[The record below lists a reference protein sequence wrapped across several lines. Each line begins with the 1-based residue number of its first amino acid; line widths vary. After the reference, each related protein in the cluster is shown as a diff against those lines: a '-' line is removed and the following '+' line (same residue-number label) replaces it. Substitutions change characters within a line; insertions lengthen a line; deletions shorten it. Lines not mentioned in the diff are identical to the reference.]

1 MKKILTKA
9 ISALIALATMCS
21 TSAFAGMVV
30 DVPAETLETFT
41 IPSDAAQVTATLNAV
56 NGVDADGNPVTD
68 EEGNQVKSNDLFGW
82 AITYRHAQFTQITQ
96 NTSGYLVFG
105 GWGTN
110 GNGCNMTMTNNKVLT
125 GLDKPFEL
133 NMDIS
138 WSSGGG
144 RIYLGNV
151 KSFGAAED
159 DYYLIQASM
168 NNSFIRLQRVKEGE
182 TTITEEYTYASKPWS
197 FTGSLKFDGKTTALC
212 KKDGTVLCESSDMI
226 PLTDGKIYY
235 APTGGMVTTL
245 KTLELTR
252 PSSTK
257 SVDNYYARLHKDDI
271 VAEDLTQ
278 TALSEAGWTA
288 SIDGAPEA
296 ASDYK
301 NWIKFT
307 GGTAS
312 IYSNNIFDGNYTL
325 ETKQRVQFNYVYT
338 IFNYQDDDNYYALV
352 NSQPSNYGNTKPI
365 SIIKRYNGKNYYI
378 WVGSYTQNYWQ
389 WNDIKI
395 NVSTDGAATTINMV
409 SPVECTIVD
418 NGGEITTYKAVDTG
432 EKDADDKAIYEKT
445 TETVDLG
452 AAFTSGKVGIK
463 GASSG
468 YIALHRLLVYP
479 TDKAEESTLAN
490 ISVDLSVD
498 GVAVDGNEAPRGVTT
513 VSMPKKYLG
522 INNKILVALYENHV
536 MSGLKI
542 YEASDFYV
550 NDSLEA
556 FDTTNAS
563 EDAEI
568 GVFMWN
574 SLNSIK
580 PIIAEKVYSV
590 AE

>member
-1 MKKILTKA
+1 
-9 ISALIALATMCS
+9 
-21 TSAFAGMVV
+21 
-30 DVPAETLETFT
+30 
-41 IPSDAAQVTATLNAV
+41 
-56 NGVDADGNPVTD
+56 
-68 EEGNQVKSNDLFGW
+68 
-82 AITYRHAQFTQITQ
+82 
-96 NTSGYLVFG
+96 
-105 GWGTN
+105 
-110 GNGCNMTMTNNKVLT
+110 
-125 GLDKPFEL
+125 
-133 NMDIS
+133 
-138 WSSGGG
+138 
-144 RIYLGNV
+144 
-151 KSFGAAED
+151 
-159 DYYLIQASM
+159 
-168 NNSFIRLQRVKEGE
+168 
-182 TTITEEYTYASKPWS
+182 
-197 FTGSLKFDGKTTALC
+197 
-212 KKDGTVLCESSDMI
+212 
-226 PLTDGKIYY
+226 
-235 APTGGMVTTL
+235 MVTTL
-245 KTLELTR
+245 KTLEVTR

-257 SVDNYYARLHKDDI
+257 SIDNYYARLHKDDI

-278 TALSEAGWTA
+278 AALSEAGWTA
-288 SIDGAPEA
+288 SVDGTPET

-301 NWIKFT
+301 NWIKFS
-307 GGTAS
+307 GSAS
-312 IYSNNIFDGNYTL
+312 IYSNNIFDGNYTI
-325 ETKQRVQFNYVYT
+325 ESKQRVQYNYVYT
-338 IFNYQDDDNYYALV
+338 MFNYQDSNNYYALV
-352 NSQPSNYGNTKPI
+352 NSQPSNYGNSNPLG
-365 SIIKRYNGKNYYI
+365 IIKRYNGKDYYI
-378 WVGSYTQNYWQ
+378 WVGSYSTTYWQ

-409 SPVECTIVD
+409 SPVQCTIVD

-432 EKDADDKAIYEKT
+432 EKDADDKAIYEQT
-445 TETVDLG
+445 TEAVDLG
-452 AAFTSGKVGIK
+452 PAFTSGKVGAK

-468 YIALHRLLVYP
+468 YLALQRLLVYP

-498 GVAVDGNEAPRGVTT
+498 GVAVEGNEAPRGVTT

-563 EDAEI
+563 QGAEI

>member
-82 AITYRHAQFTQITQ
+82 AITYRNPAFTKITQ
-96 NTSGYLVFG
+96 NANGSLVIGSWGDG
-105 GWGTN
+105 GK
-110 GNGCNMTMTNNKVLT
+110 GCNMTMVNNKTLT
-125 GLDKPFEL
+125 GLDQPFEFNI
-133 NMDIS
+133 NMTYNT
-138 WSSGGG
+138 GGC
-144 RIYLGNV
+144 RIYLGKV
-151 KSFGAAED
+151 KQLGGIED
-159 DYYLIQASM
+159 DYYMIYASM
-168 NNSFIRLQRVKEGE
+168 NAKTIKLERVKDGEETVTQTYEG
-182 TTITEEYTYASKPWS
+182 YTPWG
-197 FTGSLKFDGKTTALC
+197 FTGSLKFDGKTTTLC

-226 PLTDGKIYY
+226 PLAEGSIFY
-235 APTGGMVTTL
+235 APIGGMTTTL
-245 KTLELTR
+245 KSMELTR

-338 IFNYQDDDNYYALV
+338 IFNYQDDNNYYALV

-395 NVSTDGAATTINMV
+395 NVSTDGDTTTINLV

-452 AAFTSGKVGIK
+452 TAFTSGKVGVK

-550 NDSLEA
+550 NDILEA